1 MMNESQEQD
10 KRPQNGKRWTL
21 AALVALVVVVLIF
34 QAVWR
39 QRSPDAVEGQ
49 KLIWVQ
55 VVHGDGTVK
64 DFDLNT
70 TQEYLGPALVEGGV
84 VEDNQS
90 AYGLYILT
98 ADGETADE
106 GEQEWWCIT
115 KGGETVNTGA
125 DQTPISDGER
135 YELTFTVG
143 YDTF

>member
-1 MMNESQEQD
+1 M
-10 KRPQNGKRWTL
+10 
-21 AALVALVVVVLIF
+21 
-34 QAVWR
+34 
-39 QRSPDAVEGQ
+39 EGQ

>member
-1 MMNESQEQD
+1 M
-10 KRPQNGKRWTL
+10 K
-21 AALVALVVVVLIF
+21 
-34 QAVWR
+34 
-39 QRSPDAVEGQ
+39 
-49 KLIWVQ
+49 
-55 VVHGDGTVK
+55 
-64 DFDLNT
+64 T
-70 TQEYLGPALVEGGV
+70 TQEYLAPALVEGGV